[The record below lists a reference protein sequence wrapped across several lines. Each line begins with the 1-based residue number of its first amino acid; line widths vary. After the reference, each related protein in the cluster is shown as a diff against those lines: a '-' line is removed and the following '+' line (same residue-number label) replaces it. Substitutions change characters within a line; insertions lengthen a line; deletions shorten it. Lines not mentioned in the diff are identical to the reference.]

1 MAAFDDRT
9 RAQEADTCDHA
20 LQHAADVADLH
31 AALQRHQ
38 HENRRAQRHQHVRAQ
53 AGSVL
58 AHFALDAEHATKQHR
73 RAYAQQDRDILGE
86 FHRRLRVFPAALR
99 AQRGTGVKAAPRLVH
114 PVAPGRARRH
124 R

>member
-1 MAAFDDRT
+1 MLGHRIA
-9 RAQEADTCDHA
+9 EADD
-20 LQHAADVADLH
+20 
-31 AALQRHQ
+31 QRGGAG
-38 HENRRAQRHQHVRAQ
+38 NQHVRAQ

-73 RAYAQQDRDILGE
+73 RAHAQQDRDILGE
-86 FHRRLRVFPAALR
+86 FHRRLRVFPAALP

-124 R
+124 RRSTHHCAR